1 MLCNF
6 FCSNAYGYGFENYIR
21 FRFYVSVCKRHMI
34 DQCGDCFSFR
44 PFAFNMRMH
53 FIVNEIC
60 VCVCVWQILLI
71 TQRSFKLNKYIEI
84 TIQSDNE
91 ICYVLCCVTLWH
103 GRHKRQRLTSNGT
116 QRNSVARYIQI
127 MRVNFSF
134 RLNGK
139 IWLNRFNH
147 SQKQTTKT
155 KFHAHIFVHLK
166 LESANKHTR
175 SERRQWEFHLI

>member
-1 MLCNF
+1 MDTGLKIIFDFVFMWVCAKDIW
-6 FCSNAYGYGFENYIR
+6 SI
-21 FRFYVSVCKRHMI
+21 SVETVFLSALLHL
-34 DQCGDCFSFR
+34 
-44 PFAFNMRMH
+44 
-53 FIVNEIC
+53 IC
-60 VCVCVWQILLI
+60 ACILLSTKSVCVCVWQILLI

-134 RLNGK
+134 RLYGK